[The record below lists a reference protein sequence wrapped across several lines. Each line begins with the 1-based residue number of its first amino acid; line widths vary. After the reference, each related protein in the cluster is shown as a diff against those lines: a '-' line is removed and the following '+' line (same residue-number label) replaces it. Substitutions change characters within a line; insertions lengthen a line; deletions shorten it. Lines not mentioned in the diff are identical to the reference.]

1 MRLVGP
7 SDASIVMN
15 LEPVLTVVL
24 SVLLL
29 GESFGWAQAIGGGII
44 LGGLYILHRGE
55 VAG

>member
-1 MRLVGP
+1 
-7 SDASIVMN
+7 MN